1 MAFRKAPP
9 KQLAG
14 HSARQTA
21 SFSTGGIKKNIMQ
34 KYRHQP
40 SIPHTAIAIYSK
52 MEGTHTTDD
61 DNVGLD
67 TCIHCQIAS
76 GMCICTFSLY
86 NIIDFVRSEKRP
98 DDNNRIKKLE
108 AEVKNLNLMLRELF
122 RFHGINHL

>member
-76 GMCICTFSLY
+76 
-86 NIIDFVRSEKRP
+86 EKRP

-122 RFHGINHL
+122 RFQSDNKLNRFSQIIN